1 MPEDLK
7 IDRRTLLKTAV
18 SAGAAAAAPAVLAA
32 DANAVRWS
40 EVHDVVIAG
49 AGGAGLAAAVMASSI
64 SKDVVV
70 LEKTQ
75 DVGGNT
81 RLADAFNAVD
91 PAVQKPLGIEDSPE
105 LHARQML
112 ETGRWCADPKL
123 VETVATGAP
132 RALAWL
138 KELGVRF
145 EPGVYQVYGSLWPRT
160 HSPSEPEG
168 SGYIRPLL
176 FKCRE
181 LGVSIRTGTKVLRVI
196 RNGLEGPV
204 LGVEAERMNGRRL
217 FIRARRGVVV
227 ATGGFGANAELV
239 GRFAPRLGHL
249 RSTNLPGTTGD
260 LIAPLEDIGA
270 AAVGM
275 DFFQLLPGS
284 AEDGRF
290 IGAASTVERMIF
302 VNRAGERFIAE
313 DSPSSKLSAAVLAQP
328 GGIAFP
334 ILDANGYSA
343 MRTLSRAMFDRAL
356 MRGDAFEANSIPEL
370 ASLLQIPAEAL
381 VATVEAYNEA
391 VETGHDPVG
400 RRAVVLMHPSPDAPS
415 TAPRS
420 PCAST
425 ARSAALPSP
434 RGPKCSTDTAA
445 SSPASTPRARS
456 RAASTAQTTWAA
468 TPSPTSS
475 RSDALRVKTLC
486 KSRLREIQS
495 SYRIHATAFSLAP
508 PIVYNPRPAYL
519 RNTVLQGFALCNDAA
534 HVFLVHFRS
543 PPDTAGSKYST
554 L

>member
-1 MPEDLK
+1 MSDDLK

-18 SAGAAAAAPAVLAA
+18 SAGAAAAAPAVLAT

-49 AGGAGLAAAVMASSI
+49 AGGAGLAAAVMAGGI

-91 PAVQKPLGIEDSPE
+91 PAAQKPLGIEDSPE

-138 KELGVRF
+138 KE
-145 EPGVYQVYGSLWPRT
+145 
-160 HSPSEPEG
+160 
-168 SGYIRPLL
+168 
-176 FKCRE
+176 
-181 LGVSIRTGTKVLRVI
+181 
-196 RNGLEGPV
+196 

-290 IGAASTVERMIF
+290 IGAASPVERMIF

-381 VATVEAYNEA
+381 VATVDAYNEA

-400 RRAVVLMHPSPDAPS
+400 RRAAVLMH
-415 TAPRS
+415 RI
-420 PCAST
+420 
-425 ARSAALPSP
+425 ARRPFYGAKVTMCVNGTLGGIAI
-434 RGPKCSTDTAA
+434 
-445 SSPASTPRARS
+445 TPRAEVLDRHG
-456 RAASTAQTTWAA
+456 RVIPRLYAAGEVTGGVHGANYMGGN
-468 TPSPTSS
+468 
-475 RSDALRVKTLC
+475 ALSEVFTFG
-486 KSRLREIQS
+486 
-495 SYRIHATAFSLAP
+495 RIAGENAVQEP
-508 PIVYNPRPAYL
+508 
-519 RNTVLQGFALCNDAA
+519 FA
-534 HVFLVHFRS
+534 
-543 PPDTAGSKYST
+543 
-554 L
+554 

>member
-1 MPEDLK
+1 MPDDLK

-18 SAGAAAAAPAVLAA
+18 SAGAAAAAPAVLAT

-49 AGGAGLAAAVMASSI
+49 AGGAGLAAAVMAGGI

-91 PAVQKPLGIEDSPE
+91 PAAQKPLGIEDSPE

-196 RNGLEGPV
+196 RNGLEGP
-204 LGVEAERMNGRRL
+204 
-217 FIRARRGVVV
+217 
-227 ATGGFGANAELV
+227 
-239 GRFAPRLGHL
+239 
-249 RSTNLPGTTGD
+249 
-260 LIAPLEDIGA
+260 
-270 AAVGM
+270 
-275 DFFQLLPGS
+275 
-284 AEDGRF
+284 
-290 IGAASTVERMIF
+290 
-302 VNRAGERFIAE
+302 
-313 DSPSSKLSAAVLAQP
+313 
-328 GGIAFP
+328 
-334 ILDANGYSA
+334 
-343 MRTLSRAMFDRAL
+343 
-356 MRGDAFEANSIPEL
+356 
-370 ASLLQIPAEAL
+370 
-381 VATVEAYNEA
+381 
-391 VETGHDPVG
+391 
-400 RRAVVLMHPSPDAPS
+400 
-415 TAPRS
+415 
-420 PCAST
+420 
-425 ARSAALPSP
+425 
-434 RGPKCSTDTAA
+434 
-445 SSPASTPRARS
+445 ASTPRARS
-456 RAASTAQTTWAA
+456 RAASTARTTWAA
-468 TPSPTSS
+468 TPSPKSS
-475 RSDALRVKTLC
+475 RSDALRVKMLC

-508 PIVYNPRPAYL
+508 PIVYNPRPA
-519 RNTVLQGFALCNDAA
+519 
-534 HVFLVHFRS
+534 
-543 PPDTAGSKYST
+543 
-554 L
+554 

>member
-1 MPEDLK
+1 MPDDLK

-18 SAGAAAAAPAVLAA
+18 SAGAAAAAPAVLAT

-49 AGGAGLAAAVMASSI
+49 AGGAGLAAAVMAGGI

-91 PAVQKPLGIEDSPE
+91 PAAQKPLGIEDSPE

-270 AAVGM
+270 AV
-275 DFFQLLPGS
+275 D
-284 AEDGRF
+284 
-290 IGAASTVERMIF
+290 
-302 VNRAGERFIAE
+302 
-313 DSPSSKLSAAVLAQP
+313 
-328 GGIAFP
+328 
-334 ILDANGYSA
+334 
-343 MRTLSRAMFDRAL
+343 
-356 MRGDAFEANSIPEL
+356 
-370 ASLLQIPAEAL
+370 
-381 VATVEAYNEA
+381 AYNEA

-400 RRAVVLMHPSPDAPS
+400 RRAAVLMH
-415 TAPRS
+415 RI
-420 PCAST
+420 
-425 ARSAALPSP
+425 ARRPFYGAKVTMCVNGTLGGIAI
-434 RGPKCSTDTAA
+434 
-445 SSPASTPRARS
+445 TPRAEVLDRHG
-456 RAASTAQTTWAA
+456 RVIPRLYAAGEVTGGVHGANYMGGN
-468 TPSPTSS
+468 
-475 RSDALRVKTLC
+475 ALSEVFTFG
-486 KSRLREIQS
+486 
-495 SYRIHATAFSLAP
+495 RIAGENAVQEP
-508 PIVYNPRPAYL
+508 
-519 RNTVLQGFALCNDAA
+519 FA
-534 HVFLVHFRS
+534 
-543 PPDTAGSKYST
+543 
-554 L
+554 